1 VNNTYLA
8 VLIIPEL
15 VGGTGMNLAPGVKSP
30 DSSRLDYLGYIKH
43 IDDKFPNEN
52 PNLYGM
58 HANAEIGYLTE
69 QGAKIFKTM
78 QNTAGGSGGGG
89 GGDIGACSPI
99 ITSLL
104 ETRPDDLP
112 MLDIRAKLPPE
123 LRADPYVIVSFQE
136 SDRMNLLLGDIKRS
150 LLELELGI
158 AGALNISDK
167 MEALAGALM
176 FNKVS
181 ASWEKLAYPSLKPL
195 ALWYPDLIKRVSQL
209 EQWTENIKLL
219 KSTWLPG
226 LFNPNS
232 FLTAIKQVTA
242 RLKGLPLD
250 FMTNRSFVS
259 NWHESNDLPLEPA
272 LGGVFI
278 HGLFLEGASWEEG
291 KGPDEGYIAD
301 SKMNELHVDMP
312 IMNIYSVH
320 IEEMS
325 WESMYHCP
333 VFITSLRG
341 ATFVYQANLRMDA
354 DDNELRWVLA
364 GAAMLLTED

>member
-1 VNNTYLA
+1 M
-8 VLIIPEL
+8 
-15 VGGTGMNLAPGVKSP
+15 G
-30 DSSRLDYLGYIKH
+30 
-43 IDDKFPNEN
+43 
-52 PNLYGM
+52 
-58 HANAEIGYLTE
+58 
-69 QGAKIFKTM
+69 
-78 QNTAGGSGGGG
+78 
-89 GGDIGACSPI
+89 
-99 ITSLL
+99 
-104 ETRPDDLP
+104 
-112 MLDIRAKLPPE
+112 
-123 LRADPYVIVSFQE
+123 
-136 SDRMNLLLGDIKRS
+136 
-150 LLELELGI
+150 
-158 AGALNISDK
+158 
-167 MEALAGALM
+167 
-176 FNKVS
+176 
-181 ASWEKLAYPSLKPL
+181 
-195 ALWYPDLIKRVSQL
+195 
-209 EQWTENIKLL
+209 
-219 KSTWLPG
+219 
-226 LFNPNS
+226 FNPNS